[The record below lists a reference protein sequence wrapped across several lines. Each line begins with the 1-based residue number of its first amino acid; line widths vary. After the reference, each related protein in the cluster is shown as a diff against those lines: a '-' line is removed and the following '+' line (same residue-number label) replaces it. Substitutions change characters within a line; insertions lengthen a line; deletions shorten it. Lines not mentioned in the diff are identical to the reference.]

1 MAMMVELLVSP
12 DCPNAPGARRVLGDC
27 LRELGLPVDVREHVG
42 DFPSP
47 TVLVDGVDV
56 MTDVHGVGR
65 AQACRLDVPTAPR
78 VLAALHRA
86 AARPPSEAS

>member
-1 MAMMVELLVSP
+1 MRVELLLSA
-12 DCPNAPGARRVLGDC
+12 DCPNAPGARLVVADC
-27 LRELGLPVDVREHVG
+27 LRELGLSVDVAEQVG

-56 MTDVHGVGR
+56 MTGTHGVGR

-78 VLAALHRA
+78 VLAALRGA
-86 AARPPSEAS
+86 SGISPYPPGP